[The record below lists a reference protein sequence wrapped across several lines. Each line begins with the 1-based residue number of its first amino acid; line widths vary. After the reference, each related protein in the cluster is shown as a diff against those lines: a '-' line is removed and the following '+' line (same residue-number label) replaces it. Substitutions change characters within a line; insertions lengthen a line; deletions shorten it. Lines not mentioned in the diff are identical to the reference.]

1 MLTLLEQAAAAL
13 AAASV
18 VLVAVLVLRRLTL
31 TRAEAA
37 RRRSEAAMLPLALT
51 LLDETPDAALEL
63 DDRSL
68 RVLAGVLARFAR
80 ELRGAPRERIATFFE
95 RSGLVDRELRA
106 LRSRRTWRRAE
117 AAQLLGDMSSA
128 LAVDALVIALEDPE
142 RDVRAAAARSLGG
155 LGGEAAVEPLVQ
167 VLAAG
172 RVPYAVAAHAL
183 LSLGSPALPELRRL
197 VDEVEHEV
205 RATAI
210 EVIGLLGD
218 PSDAALLERR
228 LRDASASVR
237 AKAAIGLGRIG
248 AEGARA
254 GLRAA
259 LTDRVPFVRAAAAEA
274 VAALGDVEAIAALEA
289 LAAAAEFEPA
299 RASAHALAELE
310 PAAAF
315 QLRADAGPHLREA
328 ADLALLKV
336 S

>member
-1 MLTLLEQAAAAL
+1 M
-13 AAASV
+13 
-18 VLVAVLVLRRLTL
+18 
-31 TRAEAA
+31 
-37 RRRSEAAMLPLALT
+37 
-51 LLDETPDAALEL
+51 
-63 DDRSL
+63 
-68 RVLAGVLARFAR
+68 LAGVLARFAR

-248 AEGARA
+248 AEGART

-274 VAALGDVEAIAALEA
+274 VAALGDVGAIAALEA

-299 RASAHALAELE
+299 RAAAHALAELE